1 MLDHHKIN
9 QVVIVGGGTAGWM
22 TAAALGKFFKNSCTI
37 TLVESDDIGTVGVGE
52 ATIPAVA
59 QFNRRLGIDE
69 DTFMKQTQATFK
81 LGIDFVDWG
90 AKGESY
96 IHPFGRYGDDMPNG
110 IDFYHHWIKMRQLD
124 KASELSDYSICV
136 QAAKEYKFS
145 RPVNIPGS
153 PLANVAYAYHLDAGL
168 YAKYLREFSQNLG
181 VKRIEGKI
189 SKVNLKADN
198 GFIDSVLLEN
208 GDVVGGD
215 LFIDCSGFR
224 GVLIEQ
230 ALHTGYEDWGDLLRC
245 NRAVA
250 VPCEKVEEP
259 TPFTRST
266 ARDAGWQW
274 RIPLQHRTGNGY
286 VYCGDYISDDEAAH
300 TLVSNLDGKAL
311 ADPRFITFTTGRRKK
326 CWNKNCVAIGLAT
339 GFMEP
344 LESTSIHLIQTAISR
359 LIGFFPDKSFNQTV
373 IDKYNADAH
382 LEYQQIRDFLI
393 LHYNATTRE
402 DTPFWRYC
410 KQLDVPDYLKYKI
423 ALYQNAGLVTRDNN
437 ELFTESSWL
446 AVLEGQNI
454 TTQKY
459 HQLVDSLDESELEAM
474 MDKTKQTIK
483 QCVSAMPSHQ
493 AYINKHCRS

>member
-1 MLDHHKIN
+1 MLNDQKIN
-9 QVVIVGGGTAGWM
+9 RVVIVGGGTAGWM
-22 TAAALGKFFKNSCTI
+22 AAAALGKFFKNSCNI
-37 TLVESDDIGTVGVGE
+37 TLIESDDIGTVGVGE

-59 QFNRRLGIDE
+59 QFNQRLGIDE
-69 DTFMKQTQATFK
+69 DTFMRQTQATFK

-136 QAAKEYKFS
+136 QAAKERKFS

-168 YAKYLREFSQNLG
+168 YAKYLSEFSQNLG

-189 SKVNLKADN
+189 SKVNLKPDD
-198 GFIDSVLLEN
+198 GFIESVMLEN
-208 GDVVGGD
+208 GDVIGGD

-224 GVLIEQ
+224 GLLIEQ
-230 ALHTGYEDWGDLLRC
+230 ALHTGYEDWSDLLRC

-300 TLVSNLDGKAL
+300 TLLSNLDGKPL
-311 ADPRFITFTTGRRKK
+311 ADPRFIKFTTGRRKK
-326 CWNKNCVAIGLAT
+326 CWNKNCIAIGLAT

-393 LHYNATTRE
+393 LHYHATTRD

-410 KQLDVPDYLKYKI
+410 KQLDAPKYLNHKI
-423 ALYQNAGLVTRDNN
+423 ALYKDAGLVTRDNN

-446 AVLEGQNI
+446 AVLDGQNI

-459 HQLVDSLDESELEAM
+459 HRLVDSVDESELEAM
-474 MDKTKQTIK
+474 LDKTKQTIK
-483 QCVSAMPSHQ
+483 QCVNAMPTHQ
-493 AYINKHCRS
+493 SYINKHCQS